1 MDIGA
6 RQSLK
11 RSFLIAL
18 FTLSMVALI
27 AWIVPGVAKSM
38 LEPEVKPV
46 TTEKKTISFEDT
58 DRFVADA
65 LRRIGAIEVLSRE
78 EDDGVIRGIYQLPKG
93 AQTEMV
99 GQRLRGFAEESD
111 IELYASPVDGLDL
124 EIRAYA
130 GPSLRHQVLLV
141 PDLPAPPKFRKSVRA
156 LDRPMISIVITDLGE
171 SSADKVLSIPVPV
184 TVAIRPYTPFAL
196 RTARVAAENW
206 HEVLADVP
214 RTMTP
219 QEAQRAVP
227 LASGIWFDG
236 TPVAALD
243 AHDVVVVPADRISG
257 ARTPDALRVLPVQ
270 RSDRRDAMQTLRR
283 AQHIAARMGRSALV
297 VAADDPA
304 LTEVLTWAT
313 KAYKQGYRIVLATEA
328 ARWDEVQGPSVSLDK
343 R

>member
-1 MDIGA
+1 MDFGA
-6 RQSLK
+6 RQSIK
-11 RSFLIAL
+11 RSFFIAL
-18 FTLSMVALI
+18 FTLSLVALI
-27 AWIVPGVAKSM
+27 AWIVPGLAKSM
-38 LEPEVKPV
+38 LEPNVQMP
-46 TTEKKTISFEDT
+46 TTTKRVFSFEDT
-58 DRFVADA
+58 DRFVEDA

-78 EDDGVIRGIYQLPKG
+78 DEDGVIRGIFQLPKG

-99 GQRLRGFAEESD
+99 AQRLRGFAEESA

-130 GPSLRHQVLLV
+130 GPALRHQVLLV
-141 PDLPAPPKFRKSVRA
+141 PDLPAPPRFRKSVRS
-156 LDRPMISIVITDLGE
+156 LDRPMISIVITNLGE
-171 SSADKVLSIPVPV
+171 SSADKIVSVPVPV

-196 RTARVAAENW
+196 RTARVAAEGW

-257 ARTPDALRVLPVQ
+257 ARTPDTLRVLPVQ

-283 AQHIAARMGRSALV
+283 AQHIAARMGRAALV
-297 VAADDPA
+297 IEADDPG
-304 LTEVLTWAT
+304 LNNVLTWAT
-313 KAYKQGYRIVLATEA
+313 KAYREGYRIVLATEA
-328 ARWDEVQGPSVSLDK
+328 ARWEEVQGPSVSLDK